1 MKIGKAIQLL
11 ILKSKNSPNIDP
23 DDLSSAVRLG
33 LEALR
38 NIQIIR
44 RGGTHNFNSLLPGE
58 TPP

>member
-11 ILKSKNSPNIDP
+11 ILKSKGSPDIDP
-23 DDLSSAVRLG
+23 DDLSSASQLG

-38 NIQIIR
+38 VIQTFR
-44 RGGTHNFNSLLPGE
+44 RGGTHNLNSLLPGE